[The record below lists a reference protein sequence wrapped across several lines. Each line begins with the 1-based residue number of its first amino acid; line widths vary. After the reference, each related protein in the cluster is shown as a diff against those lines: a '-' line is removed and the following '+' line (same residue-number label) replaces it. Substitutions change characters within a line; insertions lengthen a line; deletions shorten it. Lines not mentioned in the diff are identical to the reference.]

1 MLVAHHS
8 VPRDIHTAADKPA
21 LAAAYPLIPQ
31 DHYHLTQQQALPSLP
46 QPYAAAG
53 QNYLYTA
60 PVPSAAGTQQQLPA
74 ADFFKATSPFSKQST
89 PSSPSF
95 PQHHLLP
102 AIVADQ
108 PVSPT
113 TEVNLTPKSPLEGRP
128 SAGGYYQEQEFRHQH
143 QQQLEGQLDQAA
155 DAQYRRNHSLP
166 LQQQPQAYV
175 QPHRPA
181 SFSGPYDEGHIQAF
195 INSQHRHQQPQH
207 QHHQQQQQPQQ
218 FPVFYGH
225 HQHHGMPEPSYMH
238 SQHQQHPQ
246 QQTMLPFYASNLY
259 NHPNNV
265 GLTHNTTGTATLGVG
280 NTPAPAHLMTTFN
293 SNLPLHASYHGRH
306 PGGQG
311 AHSNPTKKHACTICG
326 KRFTRP
332 SSLQTHVYSHTG
344 EKPFLCKVGNCGR
357 RFSVVSNLRRHRKI
371 HGNAAE

>member
-8 VPRDIHTAADKPA
+8 VPRDIHAAADKPA
-21 LAAAYPLIPQ
+21 LASAFPLTPQ

-46 QPYAAAG
+46 QPYTAAG

-60 PVPSAAGTQQQLPA
+60 PAPAAGTQQLPA
-74 ADFFKATSPFSKQST
+74 AEFFKTTSPFSKQST

-113 TEVNLTPKSPLEGRP
+113 EANLTPKSPLEGRP
-128 SAGGYYQEQEFRHQH
+128 STGGYYPEQDFRHQQH
-143 QQQLEGQLDQAA
+143 QQVEGQLDQAA
-155 DAQYRRNHSLP
+155 DTQYRRNHSLP
-166 LQQQPQAYV
+166 LQQQPQAQAYP
-175 QPHRPA
+175 QPHRPG
-181 SFSGPYDEGHIQAF
+181 SYSGPYDEAHLQAF
-195 INSQHRHQQPQH
+195 MNTQHHQH
-207 QHHQQQQQPQQ
+207 QHHQQPQQ

-225 HQHHGMPEPSYMH
+225 HQHPVMPEPSYMQ
-238 SQHQQHPQ
+238 SQHQHPQ
-246 QQTMLPFYASNLY
+246 QQAMLPLY
-259 NHPNNV
+259 PSSLYHHSANV
-265 GLTHNTTGTATLGVG
+265 GLTHSAAGPSALHG
-280 NTPAPAHLMTTFN
+280 NAPAPSHLMTTFN
-293 SNLPLHASYHGRH
+293 SNLPLHGSYHGGH
-306 PGGQG
+306 HGQG
-311 AHSNPTKKHACTICG
+311 THSKPTKKHACTLCG

-344 EKPFLCKVGNCGR
+344 EKPFLCEVANCGR

-371 HGNAAE
+371 HGNVAE